1 MSIKKETDEI
11 RHIKTGFLIWV
22 LIWIIN
28 KSIIH
33 LAFLTLSESSFP
45 AIDLLIKGLNFILSI
60 ALMIYVIRNWNW
72 NLNDWGFTY
81 DFGFWMT
88 FIVTVSYVGYFWYVE
103 GMPADLSTQTI
114 RQALTGV
121 WEELISTVFLTALL
135 IKYFRTLPRIRI
147 IIARTLAVG
156 ISALLFTL
164 LHYGVWTQNEII
176 GNSISFIVYRV
187 IYAFVGTSFFGI
199 AVHGVSNG
207 SYMAFPFL
215 LIFYASIALIN
226 WRTKKIK

>member
-11 RHIKTGFLIWV
+11 RNIRTGFLIWV

-33 LAFLTLSESSFP
+33 LAFLTLPESSFP
-45 AIDLLIKGLNFILSI
+45 ATDLLIKALNFILSI

-88 FIVTVSYVGYFWYVE
+88 FVVTAGYVGYFWYVE
-103 GMPADLSTQTI
+103 GMPADFSTQTL

-135 IKYFRTLPRIRI
+135 IKYFRTLPKLNTLMVN
-147 IIARTLAVG
+147 TLAVG

-164 LHYGVWTQNEII
+164 LHYGEWTQNEII
-176 GNSISFIVYRV
+176 GNTISFIVYRV

-207 SYMAFPFL
+207 NYMAFPFL
-215 LIFYASIALIN
+215 LTFYFAIAFLN
-226 WRTKKIK
+226 RRTKK